1 MDQQQTAM
9 TPVFRLH
16 KQEFQDDLEIV
27 RRAVAG
33 DSEAF
38 LSIYRQN
45 LPHVYAACLRISADR
60 DKAEEITQQA
70 LVKTWEML
78 ASYRGESP
86 LSAWI
91 HRIAVNVSLDY
102 LRSRKRLNK
111 WMEFTDDPGS
121 FENVDPTSS
130 PETHL
135 DLEQA
140 IGMLPPQARTVLVL
154 HDIEGYSH
162 DEISEMLGIAAGTSK
177 AHLHSARRLLKEVL
191 GQ

>member
-1 MDQQQTAM
+1 
-9 TPVFRLH
+9 
-16 KQEFQDDLEIV
+16 
-27 RRAVAG
+27 
-33 DSEAF
+33 
-38 LSIYRQN
+38 
-45 LPHVYAACLRISADR
+45 
-60 DKAEEITQQA
+60 
-70 LVKTWEML
+70 ML